1 MHLFDTHT
9 HLNAPRLYARLQEYY
24 QKAIAAGV
32 REFVTVGY
40 DLETSKRALE
50 VADQLEG
57 VYAANGI
64 HPSELH
70 RAGAN
75 DMDTIETML
84 AHPKVVAL
92 GEVGLD
98 YHWKDVPPDVQEQ
111 AFRRFIQMA
120 RRHRLPLIIHSRDA
134 IEDTYQLLYE
144 EEADQVGGVMH
155 CFSSTPE
162 MAQKFLHL
170 NFYISLGGPVTFLN
184 ARVPKEVAK
193 MVPSHRLLIET
204 DSPYLAPHP
213 YRGQMNEPS
222 LLPLIADTIATL
234 RDCSYD
240 ELVTVTTAN
249 ARRLFQLDE

>member
-9 HLNAPRLYARLQEYY
+9 HLNAPRLYVRLQDYY
-24 QKAIAAGV
+24 QKALAAGV
-32 REFVTVGY
+32 QEFVTVGY
-40 DLETSKRALE
+40 DLETSKRAIE
-50 VADQLEG
+50 VADQLAG
-57 VYAANGI
+57 VYAAIGI

-70 RAGAN
+70 RAGAS
-75 DMDTIETML
+75 DMVVIEAML

-98 YHWKDVPPDVQEQ
+98 YHWKDVTPDVQAQ

-120 RRHRLPLIIHSRDA
+120 KRHRLPLIIHSREA
-134 IEDTYQLLYE
+134 IENTYQILYE

-162 MAQKFLHL
+162 MAQKFIQL

-193 MVPSHRLLIET
+193 MVPAQRLLIET

-213 YRGQMNEPS
+213 HRGQINEPS
-222 LLPLIADTIATL
+222 MLPLIADTIATL
-234 RDCSYD
+234 RDCSYE
-240 ELVTVTTAN
+240 ELALVTTAN